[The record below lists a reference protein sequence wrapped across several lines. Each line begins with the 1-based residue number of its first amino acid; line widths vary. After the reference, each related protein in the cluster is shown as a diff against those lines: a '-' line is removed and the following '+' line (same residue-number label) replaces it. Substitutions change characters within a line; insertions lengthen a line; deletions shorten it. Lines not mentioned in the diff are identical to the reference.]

1 MSRRRCYNDSFSSI
15 YESSESSF
23 CESVASAIESCD
35 DSFSGCASS
44 ATDAQ
49 FSYCSSSSIDS
60 YRSTNG
66 GYSDESSTSDASSPG
81 YSSGQED
88 HSEGESSSEHISYC
102 SSPSIDSYRSNGG
115 YSDESSKSDA
125 SSLGYS
131 TGQEDHSEGESS
143 SESDEEACN
152 GSAKR
157 YYLDEKRSGSILKES
172 KKEHIQLLRAM
183 AIGLDDNARQDDRF
197 DLCVEN
203 GFMKKKDVDI
213 LKRHLHAEAS
223 RRSSGKKLK
232 AVSSW
237 KVEELKDHLQKE
249 QNKVKEVD
257 RLWIEKTIDSV
268 LGKAEK
274 SPPIWYVSAN
284 NKAVGYTVLYNLMM
298 QCEESHIFQ
307 KSIQSVWESSSL
319 FHCYPFATFQEYF
332 KSMKKLANADRCRWR
347 EEEEA
352 FKKECKAFPQVRD
365 VDRRGNK
372 YWYDSQA
379 KKLLYEDVKNGRH
392 IGKKPSE
399 LRDERDEYKMFTKKK
414 FRVHLYAEIQQQRC
428 DKYWKV
434 KRNKVGLEKHHQD
447 AADVTNDL
455 LDEEMLAARISEWT
469 LND

>member
-1 MSRRRCYNDSFSSI
+1 MSRRYNDSFSSI

-35 DSFSGCASS
+35 DSFSGSASS
-44 ATDAQ
+44 ETDSH

-66 GYSDESSTSDASSPG
+66 GYSDESSKSDASSLG

-88 HSEGESSSEHISYC
+88 HSEGES
-102 SSPSIDSYRSNGG
+102 G
-115 YSDESSKSDA
+115 SD
-125 SSLGYS
+125 
-131 TGQEDHSEGESS
+131 
-143 SESDEEACN
+143 SDEEACN

-157 YYLDEKRSGSILKES
+157 YYLDEKRCGSILKES

-183 AIGLDDNARQDDRF
+183 AIGLDDKARQDDRF

-203 GFMKKKDVDI
+203 GFMKRKDVDI

-237 KVEELKDHLQKE
+237 KVEELKNHLQKE
-249 QNKVKEVD
+249 QNKVKEED
-257 RLWIEKTIDSV
+257 RLWIESTIDSV

-352 FKKECKAFPQVRD
+352 FKKECKAFAQVRD

-372 YWYDSQA
+372 YWYDSKA
-379 KKLLYEDVKNGRH
+379 KKLLYDDVKNGRH

-447 AADVTNDL
+447 AEDVTNDL
-455 LDEEMLAARISEWT
+455 LDEEILAARISEWT